1 MAATGTILYRFRVRG
16 GARAALESRNE
27 VPLARELVV
36 ETDTGKMKLGDGTTH
51 YNDLGYISGEVDIE
65 GRVGFRRQGGW
76 VQYTNDGEV
85 TWHNLVA
92 LTDIKGDK
100 GDQGDQGI
108 PGPGSSCF
116 PTASFDGGTGDIA
129 VGSFCDLFV
138 PFGFEITRSTLVAD
152 AAGTLQVDVRVVPY
166 AAFPPGPSHSICGG
180 NPPTLSGVNRTQ
192 DSTLSGWDTEIAS
205 GSVIRFFVT
214 ACTGIKRA
222 TLVLEGV
229 RT

>member
-1 MAATGTILYRFRVRG
+1 MSTQSIHYRFRVRG
-16 GARAALESRNE
+16 GTAASLASVNE

-36 ETDTGKMKLGDGTTH
+36 ETDTGKMKLGDGTTPF
-51 YNDLGYISGEVDIE
+51 NDLDYISGEVDIE
-65 GRVGFRRQGGW
+65 AKVGFRKSGDW
-76 VQYTNDGEV
+76 IQYTNNGEV
-85 TWHNLVA
+85 SWHDLVA
-92 LTDIKGDK
+92 LSDIK
-100 GDQGDQGI
+100 GDQGDKGDAGP
-108 PGPGSSCF
+108 PGPSSSCF
-116 PTASFDGGTGDIA
+116 PTASFDGGAADIA

-138 PFGFEITRSTLVAD
+138 PFGFEIARATLVAD

-166 AAFPPGPSHSICGG
+166 AAFPPGPSHSICGA
-180 NPPTLSGVNRTQ
+180 NPPTLSGVNRAQ